1 MTLIDHAPLAGIGL
15 FLDFLKQTFKPKQLA
30 LVKIEI
36 WEFLLLPFYLIIPI
50 FMAIIIPSDKDRR
63 LFSWGLFAKV
73 AGVMGFTGVYLLYY
87 GGGDTTAYFQ
97 VASAL
102 NKLILQNPSQGLEA
116 LFSGYSSEIY
126 SYFNSNTGFPYRY
139 ICAANSTYLVS
150 KFVTIFSFAG
160 LNSYMLTSILLACL
174 FFLPAWD
181 FHKTISTFYS
191 TPSRILSVCTL
202 FVPSVLFW
210 GGGISKDSITY
221 ASLLLLISCTYW
233 VFLKK
238 RLIVWRI
245 FSIVVFATLITVIKP
260 YIILVF
266 LSSALLWI
274 FYDQITKLSNPI
286 LRVIILPTLGIFL
299 IVILSALFGT
309 FSAVLGDYSSEK
321 IIEKAIVSQQDL
333 KRDYYGGNNFDIG
346 TIEPNTVGVLSKFP
360 IATFWGFYGPTVL
373 NVNSA
378 IMLFSAIETTI
389 LLFLT
394 ISILTFKNPL
404 TTLKY
409 LRSSAFLTF
418 CLVFCVAFAFGIG
431 LSTPNFG
438 ALVRFRIPLLPL
450 FSLLLTT
457 IFFRLKIDD

>member
-1 MTLIDHAPLAGIGL
+1 
-15 FLDFLKQTFKPKQLA
+15 
-30 LVKIEI
+30 
-36 WEFLLLPFYLIIPI
+36 
-50 FMAIIIPSDKDRR
+50 
-63 LFSWGLFAKV
+63 
-73 AGVMGFTGVYLLYY
+73 
-87 GGGDTTAYFQ
+87 
-97 VASAL
+97 
-102 NKLILQNPSQGLEA
+102 
-116 LFSGYSSEIY
+116 
-126 SYFNSNTGFPYRY
+126 
-139 ICAANSTYLVS
+139 
-150 KFVTIFSFAG
+150 
-160 LNSYMLTSILLACL
+160 MLTSILLACL

-221 ASLLLLISCTYW
+221 ASLLLLISGTYW

-245 FSIVVFATLITVIKP
+245 FSIVVSATLITVIKP

-409 LRSSAFLTF
+409 LR
-418 CLVFCVAFAFGIG
+418 
-431 LSTPNFG
+431 
-438 ALVRFRIPLLPL
+438 IPLLPL